1 MAINWI
7 LESVDQSP
15 STNEDLMARWRAGQ
29 LWESIARKASTQTA
43 GKGRLGRSWISH
55 PHQALTFSVAH
66 PFKKS
71 ISELSG
77 LSLACGLAVIKGIS
91 QASGISQEDLKKLG
105 LGLKWPNDI
114 FLNDKKLAGMLL
126 EGGQL
131 DSTQS
136 TWIVIGIGINLTATA
151 DLENSI
157 QRPIASLD
165 QISQAKTIDADVL
178 WLAILKELAEI
189 IEIFEQHSFA
199 KLQEEWNSWDIYK
212 NKTCTIIHN
221 DQIQHEGIERGVD
234 DQGHLLIESEN
245 KIQKIISG
253 DVSLKAK
260 V

>member
-15 STNEDLMARWRAGQ
+15 STNEDLMARWRASQ
-29 LWESIARKASTQTA
+29 LWEPIARKAITQTF

-55 PHQALTFSVAH
+55 PHQALTFSVAY
-66 PFKKS
+66 PFKKN

-91 QASGISQEDLKKLG
+91 QASGISQEALKKLG

-114 FLNDKKLAGMLL
+114 FFNDKKLAGILL

-136 TWIVIGIGINLTATA
+136 TWIVIGIGINLTTTS
-151 DLENSI
+151 DLEKSI
-157 QRPIASLD
+157 QRSIASLD
-165 QISQAKTIDADVL
+165 QISQFKVIDADVL

-189 IEIFEQHSFA
+189 IELFEQHSFA
-199 KLQEEWNSWDIYK
+199 KLQDEWNAWDIYK

-221 DQIQHEGIERGVD
+221 DQIQHEGFERGVD
-234 DQGHLLIESEN
+234 DQGHLLIESDD
-245 KIQKIISG
+245 KMQKIISG
-253 DVSLKAK
+253 DLSLKAK